1 MCRFARAFGCSQ
13 IAGAT
18 ASSRGRPGTF
28 TTRPVPPVH
37 CKTQIVRATLKGHVI
52 AESDDVEIDA
62 DDKDFRAFATRL
74 DLPQKAPKT
83 AADHAWPH
91 EVQFYDVVIDGA
103 RYERAS

>member
-1 MCRFARAFGCSQ
+1 M
-13 IAGAT
+13 
-18 ASSRGRPGTF
+18 
-28 TTRPVPPVH
+28 PPVH